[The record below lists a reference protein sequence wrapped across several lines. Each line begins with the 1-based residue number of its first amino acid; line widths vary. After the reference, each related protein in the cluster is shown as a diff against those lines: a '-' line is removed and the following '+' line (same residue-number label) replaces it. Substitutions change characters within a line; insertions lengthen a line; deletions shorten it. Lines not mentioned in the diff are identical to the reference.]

1 MRATELDEQD
11 AVVYRSRRRQL
22 LIVAGMVALFVL
34 LWAQTQQ
41 PDYETHVKPQFS
53 KYVWELAP
61 FLLLTVVMAIRAFR
75 VRCAQCG
82 PAMRRAMAAAVAG
95 RSSAKLRRRPPVV
108 RTRST
113 AERRSGRPR
122 RCWTSATSR

>member
-1 MRATELDEQD
+1 MQATYRA
-11 AVVYRSRRRQL
+11 RKPSRFRLPKGTTHWRFAFRGHLAKGRYSAYVQGTD
-22 LIVAGMVALFVL
+22 VAGNVARKLPK
-34 LWAQTQQ
+34 T
-41 PDYETHVKPQFS
+41 
-53 KYVWELAP
+53 
-61 FLLLTVVMAIRAFR
+61 AIRAFR